1 MRLPTLRPWVACK
14 YLQILHINSR
24 TMPWS
29 GRVAEFY
36 AERATHLNLS
46 AAIKYNLKHK
56 TQVHLQHAAVNGV
69 SQPSIDDSIRQA
81 HFIACNMFNAFTSA
95 AIADVYFHWH
105 LYICVCV
112 CGVKCSTWV
121 SEGGSS
127 RQRFDIMGVMFSY
140 ALMRLHTAKVLFA
153 LCTQIMQNVSGVLID
168 CRDRIASK

>member
-69 SQPSIDDSIRQA
+69 SQPSIDSTHLQVPQLQA
-81 HFIACNMFNAFTSA
+81 FISTDTCIF
-95 AIADVYFHWH
+95 V
-105 LYICVCV
+105 CVCV